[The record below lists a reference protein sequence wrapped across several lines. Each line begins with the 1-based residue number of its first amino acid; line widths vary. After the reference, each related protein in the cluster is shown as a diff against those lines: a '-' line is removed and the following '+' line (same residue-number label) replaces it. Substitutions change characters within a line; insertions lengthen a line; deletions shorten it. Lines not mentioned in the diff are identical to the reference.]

1 MSDAVLV
8 AVAFSAVL
16 GCGLMAGVFLAFSS
30 FVMSALARLPAPQGI
45 AAMQSVNIRAVTP
58 VFMTVFFGTAV
69 LCVILAAWALS
80 LPRASGGGFLFAGSF
95 CYLAGSFLVTVV
107 FNVPRNNRLAA
118 VDPNTDAAAR
128 LWREYLRSW
137 TAWNHVRTTAA
148 LAATGLLTLWLYRH
162 SPGL

>member
-1 MSDAVLV
+1 MSAPVLI
-8 AVAFSAVL
+8 AAAFCATL

-45 AAMQSVNIRAVTP
+45 VAMQSINIRAVTP
-58 VFMTVFFGTAV
+58 VFMTAFFGTAV
-69 LCVILAAWALS
+69 ACLVLSAAALLSPAAPGDGYLLIGS
-80 LPRASGGGFLFAGSF
+80 LFYVAGT
-95 CYLAGSFLVTVV
+95 FLVTVV

-128 LWREYLRSW
+128 LWRDYLRSW
-137 TAWNHVRTTAA
+137 TAWNHVRTTGA
-148 LAATGLLTLWLYRH
+148 LAAASLLTFWLYRY